1 MRSLVLTGLSF
12 VLTATVIGNAY
23 YQKKQFYPSVVYIT
37 KSNPSMAV
45 MYVQALVFVVLMGKM
60 LRALFFGQLRAAEME
75 HLIERSWYAV
85 TETCLA
91 FTVFRDD
98 FSPRFVALFTLLLFL
113 KCFHWLAEDRID
125 YMERSPAISWKFHL
139 RALSLMFVLGLL
151 DILFVRHAFYS
162 TLLKGPSV
170 QLVFGFEYE
179 ILLTVVVMTF
189 IKYILHAIDLQSQ
202 NPWDNKAVYL
212 LYSELIMG
220 LIRVILYVA
229 FVFIMIKVHTFPLF
243 AIRPMYLTIRAFQKA
258 AQDVILSRRAIRNM
272 NTLYPDATPEELSS
286 GDNVCII
293 CREEMTSG
301 CKKLPC
307 NHIFHTSCLRSWFQR
322 QQTCPTCR
330 LEVLRMP
337 RSQQT
342 PQQQQ
347 AAQPQGGQNQNGQPP
362 VDQMQNPF
370 PNIPGMFGGM
380 PFQWNGAGGA
390 VPPPFMWQ
398 PPPHHMQQ
406 QEQQQQQA
414 AAAAGQTP
422 TSTPASSSATA
433 TSTSSPQ
440 ANVQTTTSGAT
451 LTPGASTATSPSTST
466 PLSSPTQGPA
476 GPHTLPFPG
485 MPPFMPAMVPPM
497 FSFGFPPPPSS
508 MAGLSDDE
516 LRMMEGIERSNIEAR
531 IQWLK
536 DIQALLDGAMV
547 LINQY
552 NTVASNINSRFHGAN
567 LPPVVPIS
575 VSSASARQQQA
586 TTANMN
592 WWPEGTG
599 ARPKYSSTVSSTH
612 TSDSSKDKSSRPS
625 SSSSKTGASSVE
637 KEESRN
643 ASGASQSQEERIPKS
658 ANHQEEEQS
667 NEMNEVRKRRL
678 QHFSQQ
684 LESNS
689 SSSNLKDE
697 TDNSQKEN
705 NSSSE

>member
-12 VLTATVIGNAY
+12 MLTASVIGNAY

-125 YMERSPAISWKFHL
+125 YMERSPAISWKFHF

-162 TLLKGPSV
+162 TMSKGPSV

-189 IKYILHAIDLQSQ
+189 IKYLLHAIDLQSQ

-212 LYSELIMG
+212 LYSELAMG
-220 LIRVILYVA
+220 FIRVILYVA

-243 AIRPMYLTIRAFQKA
+243 AIRPMYLTVRAFQKA

-307 NHIFHTSCLRSWFQR
+307 GHIFHTSCLRSWFQR

-337 RSQQT
+337 RPQQQQQQQQQQ

-347 AAQPQGGQNQNGQPP
+347 AAQPQQAPNQNGQAG
-362 VDQMQNPF
+362 VEQMQNPF
-370 PNIPGMFGGM
+370 QNMPGMFGGM
-380 PFQWNGAGGA
+380 PFQWNGAGAA
-390 VPPPFMWQ
+390 VPPPPPYMWQ
-398 PPPHHMQQ
+398 PPP
-406 QEQQQQQA
+406 QQQQQPQQQTPG
-414 AAAAGQTP
+414 AAGQAP
-422 TSTPASSSATA
+422 TPASSS
-433 TSTSSPQ
+433 S
-440 ANVQTTTSGAT
+440 
-451 LTPGASTATSPSTST
+451 
-466 PLSSPTQGPA
+466 SSPTSAAATPTTSQQANTQTGGTASAASTSMPSTQM
-476 GPHTLPFPG
+476 PPFPG
-485 MPPFMPAMVPPM
+485 FPPFLPGMMPPV
-497 FSFGFPPPPSS
+497 FSYAGFPSPPPS
-508 MAGLSDDE
+508 MAGLSDEE
-516 LRMMEGIERSNIEAR
+516 LRVMEGVERSNIEAR
-531 IQWLK
+531 IQWLR

-552 NTVASNINSRFHGAN
+552 NSVASQINSRHDGTSA
-567 LPPVVPIS
+567 PQVVPIS
-575 VSSASARQQQA
+575 TSPSSPHQQQQQA
-586 TTANMN
+586 SSSTTQVN
-592 WWPEGTG
+592 WWPAGSG
-599 ARPKYSSTVSSTH
+599 ARPKYSSTISSTH
-612 TSDSSKDKSSRPS
+612 VTNSSKERSGSLSSPS
-625 SSSSKTGASSVE
+625 EKHESSDNVE
-637 KEESRN
+637 KEETK
-643 ASGASQSQEERIPKS
+643 GATGSSPKEAEIPKWS
-658 ANHQEEEQS
+658 DPREEEHTD
-667 NEMNEVRKRRL
+667 EMHEVRKRRL
-678 QHFSQQ
+678 QHFSQHH
-684 LESNS
+684 LDSNS
-689 SSSNLKDE
+689 SNLDSSNSDK
-697 TDNSQKEN
+697 N
-705 NSSSE
+705 NSESEEKH